1 MFYSCFS
8 SVGHDTEKIL
18 LSAWSHPLL
27 NKPTNPDPSPVH
39 TEVQSDP
46 LSAVGDAIQLDVEL
60 VKVEVVVMAEDE
72 QEQVEETVIGET
84 MSAAEEQEASNQSS
98 EEGGD
103 ECVTSPVNLEV
114 DR

>member
-1 MFYSCFS
+1 M
-8 SVGHDTEKIL
+8 GPDTEKIL

-27 NKPTNPDPSPVH
+27 NKPTNPDPSPVD

-72 QEQVEETVIGET
+72 QEQVEETMIGET
-84 MSAAEEQEASNQSS
+84 MSAEEQEASNQSS

-103 ECVTSPVNLEV
+103 ECITSPVNPEV